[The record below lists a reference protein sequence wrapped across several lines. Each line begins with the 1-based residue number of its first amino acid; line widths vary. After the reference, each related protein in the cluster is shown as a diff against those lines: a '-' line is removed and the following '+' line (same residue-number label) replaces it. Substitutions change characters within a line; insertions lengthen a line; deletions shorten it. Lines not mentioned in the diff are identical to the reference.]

1 MRREASGSL
10 GARAVAERHGVH
22 ENTVR
27 AIWRERPRPAH
38 RGPHRF
44 TQEHRQRAEVLV
56 AQGVSLIDIGLELG
70 FDRGTVRRHLSARG
84 NDA

>member
-1 MRREASGSL
+1 M
-10 GARAVAERHGVH
+10 H

-27 AIWRERPRPAH
+27 AIWRQRPRPTPAR
-38 RGPHRF
+38 RGAHRF

-70 FDRGTVRRHLSARG
+70 FDRGTVRRHLAAENVTKITKYVTRRQFVTTG
-84 NDA
+84 